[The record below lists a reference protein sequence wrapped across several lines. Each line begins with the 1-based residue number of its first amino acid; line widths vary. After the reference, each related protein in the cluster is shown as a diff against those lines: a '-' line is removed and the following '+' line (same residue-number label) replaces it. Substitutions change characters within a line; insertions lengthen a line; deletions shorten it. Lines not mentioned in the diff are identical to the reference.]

1 MKYYNSV
8 LKKFLILIFGT
19 SLSLAELT
27 FDINWVPYVSY
38 YISSVDITSGKSE
51 VPIFSAVLDP
61 GDDEYEISIEFSI
74 YINSEELGVDDYLI
88 RLNTPF
94 PFTITDKIVISN
106 LDLDENTNS
115 ITNINGQ
122 IIDIGSM
129 EFEAMDLED
138 AADLL
143 TSILLSGQLP
153 NGTYTFSMIV
163 TPVGGEPL
171 GEPHII
177 TITNQDLLQII
188 SPGGSLADTTFNE
201 IYTSYPVFQWSSD
214 VCNIPGGCEYFIR
227 VAEYKS
233 DEHSSTEQAIEGVTV
248 LPLDQTLGFT
258 LVGSEVSTY
267 RYPTDSGDLL
277 PGKTYVWQVRK
288 DMPTTSGTEQLLSDI
303 AVFKVKDFSA
313 SGNTSLEVG
322 DNSPTGMLLR
332 SIIGDEFADRL
343 FGEGGELAGMYTNGN
358 ITLNGERVDI
368 SAIQSLVSS
377 GVPASDENGNNTF
390 RPMEVLSVQVEN

>member
-1 MKYYNSV
+1 MKNHSV
-8 LKKFLILIFGT
+8 LKKISILILGT

-38 YISSVDITSGKSE
+38 YISSVDISSGKSE

-61 GDDEYEISIEFSI
+61 GDNEYEISIEFSI
-74 YINSEELGVDDYLI
+74 YINSEELDVDDYLI

-94 PFTITDKIVISN
+94 PFTITDKIVMSN
-106 LDLDENTNS
+106 MDLDANTNS

-122 IIDIGSM
+122 MVDIGSM
-129 EFEAMDLED
+129 EFEAMDLANVGD
-138 AADLL
+138 ML
-143 TSILLSGQLP
+143 TSLLLSGQLP

-188 SPGGSLADTTFNE
+188 SPGGALADTTYNE

-214 VCNIPGGCEYFIR
+214 ACNIPGGCDYFIR
-227 VAEYKS
+227 VAEYRS
-233 DEHSSTEQAIEGVTV
+233 DEHSSVEQAIEGVTI

-258 LVGSEVSTY
+258 LVGSEVTTFQ
-267 RYPTDSGDLL
+267 YPTNGGDLI
-277 PGKTYVWQVRK
+277 PGKTYAWQIRK

-303 AVFKVKDFSA
+303 VVFKVKDFSS
-313 SGNTSLEVG
+313 SGNGSTKIG
-322 DNSPTGMLLR
+322 DNSPAGMLLR
-332 SIIGDEFADRL
+332 SLIGNDLADRM
-343 FGEGGELAGMYTNGN
+343 FGDGGELAGMNTNGK
-358 ITLNGERVDI
+358 ITLNGEMVDI
-368 SAIQSLVSS
+368 SVIQSLVSS
-377 GVPASDENGNNTF
+377 GVPSSDENGNNTF
-390 RPMEVLSVQVEN
+390 RPMEIISVQVAN